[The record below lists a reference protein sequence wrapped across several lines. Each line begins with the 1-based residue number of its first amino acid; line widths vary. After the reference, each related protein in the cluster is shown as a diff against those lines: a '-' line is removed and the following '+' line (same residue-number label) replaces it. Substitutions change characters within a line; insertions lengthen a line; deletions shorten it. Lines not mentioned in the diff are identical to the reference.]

1 MDRGSQATSRILLH
15 VLYYI
20 LQSSQQQRLKVLQV
34 LCASALQYIVDILY
48 IQHPSIIMIHNE
60 IILFFSICYIL
71 IGVIASSGFATSL
84 TSNPTP
90 SNNNNINKNY
100 CRPQQSPPIVYTIAG
115 SDSGGGAGIQA
126 DIHAIHAMGCHGCSA
141 ITCLTAQN
149 SKGVTDINVPPAAF
163 LKKQLDSLRD
173 DLSPRAIKIGMLG
186 TRELAQVVGDMLK
199 EILQEKKSKVWI
211 VVDPVM
217 ISTSGS
223 KLLDDDAV
231 EAMIEHIFPFADIIT
246 PNKFEAEALLRRKLK
261 SPSDVEIGAREL
273 LKLGCR
279 SVLIKGGHTLLEES
293 SSSSDLDSGDSDSH
307 PQSSNEIQTALEYAQ
322 DYLISSDPAPK
333 SGKERMC
340 DTAAAS
346 TMTNGVWMR
355 SIRWDSPNTHGTGC
369 TLSSAIA
376 SALALGEDNRS
387 NIDGTKSEN
396 NRRVGATSAI
406 HIIDACCL
414 AKAYVSAGIQRS
426 VQLGSG
432 PGPVAQS
439 EFPCSWENFPTIV
452 MDPTSKNHEFDSS
465 DFDDFCKMKPFSSSV
480 ETETR
485 KETDGKNRNTVL
497 GRILPI
503 VDTVEQVKQL
513 SQTPGVTDIQLRIKD
528 ETDSD
533 KITERVQIC
542 QEYCKSNGVNL
553 WVNDFW
559 EEAIEANCFGVH
571 VGQEDLLKCA
581 LAGGLDR
588 LKENRMA
595 LGVSTHS
602 YGELA
607 VALGVQPTYISM
619 GPVFA
624 TSSKTLEFDPQGL
637 DTVRKWRQLIPPTM
651 PFVTIGGINDVE
663 LARENRE
670 AGADCIAVISAI
682 TKSNDAA
689 ASVKDLNAAMVP

>member
-1 MDRGSQATSRILLH
+1 
-15 VLYYI
+15 
-20 LQSSQQQRLKVLQV
+20 
-34 LCASALQYIVDILY
+34 
-48 IQHPSIIMIHNE
+48 MIHNG
-60 IILFFSICYIL
+60 ILLFFSICYIL

-90 SNNNNINKNY
+90 SNNNKY
-100 CRPQQSPPIVYTIAG
+100 CRPKQSPPIVYTIAG

-126 DIHAIHAMGCHGCSA
+126 DLHAIHAMG
-141 ITCLTAQN
+141 CLTAQN

-186 TRELAQVVGDMLK
+186 TRELAEVVGDMLK
-199 EILQEKKSKVWI
+199 EIHQEKKNKVWI

-231 EAMIEHIFPFADIIT
+231 DAMIEHIFPFSDIIT

-293 SSSSDLDSGDSDSH
+293 SSSSDLDSDLHSDLHS
-307 PQSSNEIQTALEYAQ
+307 QSSNEIQSTLEYSQ

-333 SGKERMC
+333 AGKERMC

-346 TMTNGVWMR
+346 TMTKGVWIR
-355 SIRWDSPNTHGTGC
+355 SIRWESPNTHGTGC

-376 SALALGEDNRS
+376 SALAIGEDNRS

-406 HIIDACCL
+406 HIVDACCL

-426 VQLGSG
+426 VRLGSG
-432 PGPVAQS
+432 PGPVAQT
-439 EFPCSWENFPTIV
+439 EFPCSWENFPTIA
-452 MDPTSKNHEFDSS
+452 MDPTSRNHEFDSS
-465 DFDDFCKMKPFSSSV
+465 DFDGFCKMKPFSSTI
-480 ETETR
+480 ETET
-485 KETDGKNRNTVL
+485 KIEDKNKNNVL

-533 KITERVQIC
+533 KITKRVQIC

-571 VGQEDLLKCA
+571 VGQEDLLQCV

-588 LKENRMA
+588 LKNNRMA

-637 DTVRKWRQLIPPTM
+637 DTVRKWRQLIPPYM
-651 PFVTIGGINDVE
+651 PFVTIGGINNVE
-663 LARENRE
+663 SARGNRE

-682 TKSNDAA
+682 TQSNDAA
-689 ASVKDLNAAMVP
+689 ASVKDLNAAMEP